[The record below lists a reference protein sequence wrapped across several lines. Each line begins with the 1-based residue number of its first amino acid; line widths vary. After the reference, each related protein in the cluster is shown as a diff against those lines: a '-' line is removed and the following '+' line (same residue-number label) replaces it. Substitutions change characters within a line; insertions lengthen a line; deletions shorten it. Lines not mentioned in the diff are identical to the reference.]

1 MALIGNMLNESFA
14 GDPATVNY
22 CMFVSAWSMFT
33 LFYLVPASFNL
44 DWALS
49 PILMVAIDLLNAL
62 FFLTAGIALASRLEA
77 HSCSNEVR
85 SFLLP
90 ILLTSD
96 PGGKREQIVF
106 RSLDPHRP
114 TC

>member
-49 PILMVAIDLLNAL
+49 PIIMVALDLLNAL
-62 FFLTAGIALASRLEA
+62 FFLTAGIALASKLEA

-85 SFLLP
+85 SFLLLT
-90 ILLTSD
+90 LLTSER
-96 PGGKREQIVF
+96 GGRES
-106 RSLDPHRP
+106 RSS
-114 TC
+114 